1 MKNLQVALLEFWES
15 FGVKAFLKGN
25 EKTVPNGAYD
35 YAEMPYIT
43 FELCNSGFFEH
54 SVVETK
60 VWTKSESLNPVLEI
74 LEKIE
79 KAIPHEGV
87 TLDVEGGAV
96 AFYRATPFI
105 EYCPDEN
112 PAYKVGR
119 VRIETVS
126 YIK

>member
-1 MKNLQVALLEFWES
+1 MKNLQEALLEFWES

-25 EKTVPNGAYD
+25 ENTVQNGTYD

-43 FELCNSGFFEH
+43 FELCKSGFFER

-79 KAIPHEGV
+79 TALPHEGKTIEV
-87 TLDVEGGAV
+87 VGGALV
-96 AFYRATPFI
+96 LYRATPFI
-105 EYCPDEN
+105 EYCPEEN